1 MKGMFKSPIN
11 VGIIGTGRISDLHVI
26 EYINN
31 PNTEIIA
38 VCDKNGNRAE
48 QKIKKWKLKNVKIY
62 SDYNEIL
69 KNDEIDLIEILVPH
83 HLHLEVTLEAI
94 KKKKVISLQKPMC
107 LSISEANNLISETK
121 KHNALV
127 KIFETFIFYP
137 PVLKA
142 KELVDNGEIGTPL
155 SIRIKSNPGF
165 SSTAWDIPE
174 DASDWRQNLK
184 ESGGGPL
191 VFDDGHH
198 KFALAWF
205 FMGQAEEI
213 HAWINHTKTSDNFIF
228 DAPSI
233 ISFKFS
239 EQRIGNLEIVYSPNL
254 KIMTKHYAQD
264 DRIELTDTEGVL
276 WINHGH
282 GSLGET
288 PPLVLYKDGQYKYWN
303 NIQRGWEHSFIN
315 STRHFIDCLL
325 SDKKPLLSCEQG
337 KEILQMSLAAEISSK
352 DGVSIKISDSRLN

>member
-127 KIFETFIFYP
+127 KIFENFIFYP

-264 DRIELTDTEGVL
+264 DRIELTGTEGVL

-282 GSLGET
+282 GSLGDT

>member
-1 MKGMFKSPIN
+1 
-11 VGIIGTGRISDLHVI
+11 
-26 EYINN
+26 
-31 PNTEIIA
+31 
-38 VCDKNGNRAE
+38 
-48 QKIKKWKLKNVKIY
+48 
-62 SDYNEIL
+62 
-69 KNDEIDLIEILVPH
+69 
-83 HLHLEVTLEAI
+83 
-94 KKKKVISLQKPMC
+94 
-107 LSISEANNLISETK
+107 
-121 KHNALV
+121 
-127 KIFETFIFYP
+127 
-137 PVLKA
+137 
-142 KELVDNGEIGTPL
+142 
-155 SIRIKSNPGF
+155 
-165 SSTAWDIPE
+165 
-174 DASDWRQNLK
+174 
-184 ESGGGPL
+184 
-191 VFDDGHH
+191 
-198 KFALAWF
+198 
-205 FMGQAEEI
+205 MGQAEEI

-264 DRIELTDTEGVL
+264 DRIELTGTEGVL